1 MWTCIRCSTALSVG
15 DAPPNVDDFGVHF
28 MCPVCSR
35 RNNLKN
41 VGREGIEDDIVL
53 MQIDDPYP
61 SNPTGAC

>member
-1 MWTCIRCSTALSVG
+1 
-15 DAPPNVDDFGVHF
+15 
-28 MCPVCSR
+28 MCPVCGR

-61 SNPTGAC
+61 SNPTGAR